1 MAKKNEE
8 KVKKDIAPTLR
19 LMHIGE
25 TTDFP
30 LKRMHSVKSTISQ
43 MKLTERK
50 VFVTKQVNN
59 KELIQVTRKF

>member
-8 KVKKDIAPTLR
+8 KVKKEIAPTLR

-25 TTDFP
+25 TEEFP

-43 MKLTERK
+43 MKLIERK

-59 KELIQVTRKF
+59 MELIKVTRMF